1 MSLYDENAAVLRDM
15 TAAGDNLEKPRP
27 MDFNHLFPTREDAIA
42 FARRVDA
49 EGLKPV
55 VRPYDNP
62 DLPFDVKRIL
72 AVKAGD
78 EVVLKGDEG
87 VEFDIGRHAVF
98 GRLREFDGYTD

>member
-55 VRPYDNP
+55 VRPYDKP
-62 DLPFDVKRIL
+62 GWPFDVTVTTG
-72 AVKAGD
+72 AVLPTCDFITAMEQRLGAIAA
-78 EVVLKGDEG
+78 EHN
-87 VEFDIGRHAVF
+87 GRP
-98 GRLREFDGYTD
+98 DGWGCMEP